1 MFRSKRKPGD
11 FSAELEAHLQID
23 VDRFLAQGVPE
34 AEARAAARRG
44 LGNRT
49 SVEERFYESTRWM
62 SLDLLWRDVRFGLR
76 MLARSR
82 VSTAIAILTLALG
95 IGANTAVFS
104 LLNAVL
110 LRSLPVQRPQ
120 DLALF
125 GKGQWM
131 GSIDGLPN
139 RSMQLFS
146 YPFFREFRQNNRVFS
161 DVAAVSSILF
171 TTHGRVA
178 GGQSLEKINAELVSG
193 TYFHTLGVNP
203 ILGQTL
209 SAADDQHPGAHPI
222 AVASFSW
229 WRRRLAQDPTVLGR
243 TITIGQTVYSI
254 VGVAP
259 PEFFG
264 VNVGQSPD
272 VWIPLAMEKEIS
284 PGWNGLE
291 KNLFQSLYVI
301 GRRKPGVTMEQASAN
316 TNLLFQQIIHEYAG
330 PQPSAKQVE
339 NMQHARIDLT
349 SAATGLSMLRHQF
362 FSPLMIL
369 MGVVALVLLIA
380 CANVANLLLARASA
394 RQREIAVRMSIGA
407 VRSRL
412 IRQLLVESSLLG
424 LAGAA
429 LGVLLASSA
438 SRLLVLMVSTGT
450 EALPLSV
457 APDAQVLG
465 FTLAVSMLTVVL
477 FGVAPAWQATNLKLA
492 PALRE
497 GRGISVSPSRHRLAR
512 GLIVGQVALSLLLLA
527 GAGLFL
533 RSLINLTN
541 IDTGF
546 DRQNV
551 LITGI
556 DPVGGGYKEDARLEN
571 MMERV
576 EERVGALAGVQAAA
590 FSFFVFSGGEWTTA
604 ITVPGRPKSA
614 NDGDVNHNIV
624 GPRYFAA
631 MKMPIVLGRSLDERD
646 NKAGRTVAVINE
658 TLARTYF
665 PGGSPLGRTFRIGDD
680 PDKENNPEWLE
691 IEVVGVVKD
700 AKYVDLNEK
709 RMPAAFYPHAQHPG
723 FLYTL
728 VTRTTGNPKALVP
741 AIQRAVA
748 GVDPNLPVA
757 DSVTLAQKVDDSV
770 LNQRLVAQLST
781 FFGIL
786 AAFLAAIGIYGVM
799 SYGISRR
806 TNEFGVRM
814 ALGAARRDVLWMVL
828 RESLGLVFVGVAIGL
843 ALALAMSRLAISL
856 FYGVKPYDP
865 LAISLPIAA
874 MIAIALLAGYLPA
887 RRATKID
894 PLIALR
900 YE

>member
-1 MFRSKRKPGD
+1 MFWSKRRPDD
-11 FSAELEAHLQID
+11 FSAELEAHLQIET
-23 VDRFLAQGVPE
+23 DRLQEQGLDEP
-34 AEARAAARRG
+34 AARAAARRI

-49 SVEERFYESTRWM
+49 SAEERFYESTRWM
-62 SLDLLWRDVRFGLR
+62 SGELLWRDIRFGLR

-110 LRSLPVQRPQ
+110 LRDLPVQRPRE
-120 DLALF
+120 LALF
-125 GKGQWM
+125 GKGEWA
-131 GSIDGLPN
+131 GSADEFPN

-146 YPFFREFRQNNRVFS
+146 YPFFREFRRKNRVFS
-161 DVAAVSSILF
+161 DVAAISSLLF

-178 GGQSLEKINAELVSG
+178 GGANLEKISAELVSG
-193 TYFHTLGVNP
+193 SFFHTLGVSP
-203 ILGQTL
+203 ILGRILT
-209 SAADDQHPGAHPI
+209 ADDDLHPGAHPV

-229 WRRRLAQDPTVLGR
+229 WQHRLAQDPAVLGK
-243 TITIGQTVYSI
+243 TVTIGQTVYSI

-264 VNVGQSPD
+264 VTVGQSPD
-272 VWIPLAMEKEIS
+272 VWIPLAMEREIS

-301 GRRKPGVTMEQASAN
+301 GRRKPGVSMEQASAN
-316 TNLLFQQIIHEYAG
+316 TNLLFQQIVRSYAG
-330 PQPSAKQVE
+330 AQPSAKQLE
-339 NMQHARIDLT
+339 DLKRARIELT
-349 SAATGLSMLRHQF
+349 PAATGLSMLRYEF
-362 FSPLMIL
+362 CSPLEIL

-394 RQREIAVRMSIGA
+394 RQREIAVRLSIGA

-412 IRQLLVESSLLG
+412 IRQLLVESGLMG
-424 LAGAA
+424 LAAAA
-429 LGVLLASSA
+429 LGVLFASGA
-438 SRLLVLMVSTGT
+438 SRLLLLMVSTGSET
-450 EALPLSV
+450 VPISV

-465 FTLAVSMLTVVL
+465 FTLAVGMLTVVL
-477 FGVAPAWQATNLKLA
+477 FGVAPAWQATNLHLA

-497 GRGISVSPSRHRLAR
+497 GRGAGTSPSRHRLAR
-512 GLIVGQVALSLLLLA
+512 GLIVSQVALSLLLLA

-546 DRQNV
+546 DRRNV
-551 LITGI
+551 LLTGI
-556 DPVGGGYKEDARLEN
+556 DPVGAGYKEDERLEN

-576 EERVGALAGVQAAA
+576 ENSVGALPGVQAAA
-590 FSFFVFSGGEWTTA
+590 FSFFVFKGGGWTTGV
-604 ITVPGRPKSA
+604 TVPGRPKSP
-614 NDGDVNHNIV
+614 NDGEVDHNIV
-624 GPRYFAA
+624 GPGYFAA
-631 MKMPIVLGRSLDERD
+631 MKMPIVLGRGLTERD
-646 NKAGRTVAVINE
+646 NRVARKVAVINE
-658 TLARTYF
+658 TMARRYF
-665 PGGSPLGRTFRIGDD
+665 AGESPLGRTFGIGD
-680 PDKENNPEWLE
+680 PDDEKSPEWLDL
-691 IEVVGVVKD
+691 EVVGVVKD
-700 AKYVDLNEK
+700 AKYDILTE
-709 RMPAAFYPHAQHPG
+709 RPMAAAFYPHAQHTG
-723 FLYTL
+723 YLYTL
-728 VTRTTGNPKALVP
+728 VTRSTGDPKALIP
-741 AIQRAVA
+741 AIQRAIA
-748 GVDPNLPVA
+748 AIDPNLPVT
-757 DSVTLAQKVDDSV
+757 DSTTLTRVVDESV

-781 FFGIL
+781 FFGVL

-799 SYGISRR
+799 SYGIARR

-814 ALGAARRDVLWMVL
+814 ALGAARGDVLWMVL
-828 RESLGLVFVGVAIGL
+828 RESLRLVFTGVAIGL
-843 ALALAMSRLAISL
+843 TLALALSRVAISL

-865 LAISLPIAA
+865 LSIGSAVVA
-874 MIAIALLAGYLPA
+874 MIVIAVLASYLPA